1 MKLHILGAALLAACA
16 AAFAQTQSGTAIG
29 SNTGS
34 TGSAAT
40 RPLPAPMPST
50 GSGADFAGARGT
62 SPRAP
67 DTSVGASG
75 TEGTPTTGRTSGLC
89 DTLIG
94 EERAK
99 CLREQASTG
108 TVGPGSTR

>member
-1 MKLHILGAALLAACA
+1 MKLHVLGAALLAACA
-16 AAFAQTQSGTAIG
+16 AAFAQTQSGTGIG

-34 TGSAAT
+34 TGSAET
-40 RPLPAPMPST
+40 RPLPAPLPST

-75 TEGTPTTGRTSGLC
+75 TGTTPTTGRTSGLC